1 MNIRLAEETWDSIE
15 CDALIVPLF
24 EDEKKGEE
32 FTAALDEKLDGLL
45 SELKSTEEWKSKAGQ
60 ISVIYRPSQLRTGR
74 LILLGA
80 GERKN
85 YDAESIRTLMMQAVR
100 RVKSYHLKKVALYRR
115 SQVAPERAAQAAV
128 EGVIMATYDG
138 DDYKTQDK
146 AKNFIEEIL
155 FVTDQDQ
162 EVAKV
167 QEAMRR
173 GEILAQATNLA
184 RRLVNEP
191 GNRVSPSGLAQ
202 TAADIAEKYSLEIEV
217 LGEPEMEE
225 KEMGAILA
233 VARGSDEPARFIVLR
248 HFGAPESEAKPIVW
262 VGKGVTFDSGGL
274 SLKSAQSME
283 EMKSDKAGACAV
295 LAAMQ
300 AIAQIQVKKNV
311 VGLIPAV
318 ENLPSGRAQR
328 PGDVVRSMSGK
339 TIEVINT
346 DAEGRLILAD
356 ALFYGSQ
363 LQPEYMVDIATL
375 TGACVIALGH
385 LRAGLFSNHE
395 ETCQR
400 LLEASERS
408 GEKFWRLPLDDDY
421 RNEIKS
427 QIADLKNVGGRWG
440 GAITAAK
447 FLQEFVGNVP
457 WCHIDMAGVDLFKEK
472 QELKGATGFGV
483 RTLVEMVCD
492 SPLV

>member
-1 MNIRLAEETWDSIE
+1 MKIRLAKGKWDSIE

-24 EDEKKGEE
+24 EDEKKNEGE
-32 FTAALDEKLDGLL
+32 FTTALDEKLGGLL
-45 SELKSTEEWKSKAGQ
+45 SELKSTEEWTSKAGQ
-60 ISVIYRPSQLRTGR
+60 ITVIYRPSELRTGR

-80 GERKN
+80 GKRKS
-85 YDAESIRTLMMQAVR
+85 YDAQAIRTLIMQAVR
-100 RVKSYHLKKVALYRR
+100 RVKSYNLKRVAVYYRR
-115 SQVAPERAAQAAV
+115 SQVETAQAAQAVV
-128 EGVIMATYDG
+128 EGVVMATYSG
-138 DDYKTQDK
+138 DDYKTEDK
-146 AKNFIEEIL
+146 SKNFIEEIL
-155 FVTDQDQ
+155 FVTELDQGQ
-162 EVAKV
+162 AQVE
-167 QEAMRR
+167 EAMKR
-173 GEILAQATNLA
+173 GEIVAQATNLA

-191 GNRVSPSGLAQ
+191 GNRINPSGLAQ
-202 TAADIAEKYSLEIEV
+202 TAAEIAEKFGLEIEV

-225 KEMGAILA
+225 KQMGAILA

-248 HFGAPESEAKPIVW
+248 HFGAPEGEAKPIVL

-274 SLKSAQSME
+274 SLKSAKSME
-283 EMKSDKAGACAV
+283 QMKSDKAGACVV

-300 AIAQIQVKKNV
+300 AIAELQVKKNI

-356 ALFYGSQ
+356 ALCYGRQ

-385 LRAGLFSNHE
+385 LRAGLFSNNE
-395 ETCQR
+395 EVCQK
-400 LLEASERS
+400 LLQASERS
-408 GEKFWRLPLDDDY
+408 GEKFWRLPLDEDY
-421 RNEIKS
+421 RRAIKS
-427 QIADLKNVGGRWG
+427 QIADIKNVGGRWG

-447 FLQEFVGNVP
+447 FLEEFVGDVP
-457 WCHIDMAGVDLFKEK
+457 WCHLDIAGVGLFREG
-472 QELKGATGFGV
+472 QELKGPTGFGV
-483 RTLVEMVCD
+483 RTLVEMV
-492 SPLV
+492 SS